1 MSVSVEAAPM
11 SPLRRYWRDRALWT
25 TIADVYAI
33 LTALALP
40 WSTSLV
46 AIFMVLWLGAVVWV
60 MDWRAFGRL
69 LKQPICYLPL
79 ALVGLAV
86 VGTLWSDAERGAQ
99 LKAISPTFK
108 LLVLPLL
115 IYHFERSSRGMWV
128 FIAFLVSC
136 TLLMLMSCLVA
147 IEPSLSLKAP
157 GEQGEGRGI
166 FVKNYIAQSQEFTLC
181 SVALAYPVISLLRS
195 NRIWQALALG
205 AVSLGFLAN
214 MAFVTVSR
222 TAIVTMPIMVGVFAL
237 LHLKRRTS
245 LILVGVMLVLGG
257 LLWFATP
264 DLRWGPQRL
273 LRDYQYYKSN
283 EHVTSVGQR
292 LDFWQKSLRFIS
304 EAPIIGHGTGSMRG
318 LFERASTNG
327 ERRDQVIA
335 NPHNQTL
342 NIAVQWGMV
351 GVVLLYA
358 MWLVHLLLFRG
369 EGLVA
374 WIGLLV
380 VVQNIFSSLFNS
392 HIFDFHEGWMYVLGV
407 GVAGGMILAARQRDL
422 STPPAQP

>member
-33 LTALALP
+33 LTALTLP

-166 FVKNYIAQSQEFTLC
+166 FVKNYIAQSQEFTL
-181 SVALAYPVISLLRS
+181 
-195 NRIWQALALG
+195 
-205 AVSLGFLAN
+205 
-214 MAFVTVSR
+214 
-222 TAIVTMPIMVGVFAL
+222 
-237 LHLKRRTS
+237 HRR
-245 LILVGVMLVLGG
+245 
-257 LLWFATP
+257 
-264 DLRWGPQRL
+264 
-273 LRDYQYYKSN
+273 
-283 EHVTSVGQR
+283 
-292 LDFWQKSLRFIS
+292 
-304 EAPIIGHGTGSMRG
+304 
-318 LFERASTNG
+318 
-327 ERRDQVIA
+327 
-335 NPHNQTL
+335 
-342 NIAVQWGMV
+342 
-351 GVVLLYA
+351 
-358 MWLVHLLLFRG
+358 
-369 EGLVA
+369 
-374 WIGLLV
+374 
-380 VVQNIFSSLFNS
+380 
-392 HIFDFHEGWMYVLGV
+392 
-407 GVAGGMILAARQRDL
+407 
-422 STPPAQP
+422 PPRK